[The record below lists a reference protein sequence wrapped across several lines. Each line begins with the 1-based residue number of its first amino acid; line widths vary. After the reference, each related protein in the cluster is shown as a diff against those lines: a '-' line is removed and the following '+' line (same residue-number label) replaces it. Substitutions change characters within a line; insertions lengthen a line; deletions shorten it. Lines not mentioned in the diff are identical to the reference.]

1 VADSGGVGVKS
12 WTDLVLPRSR
22 NGRISKRTLRS
33 GGQRIGMRAR
43 EHMPLGHEYEAWLP
57 QEPRRY
63 SSTERDLRAAVLERA
78 VLDAQWHDQEAIR
91 WIHGLVPS
99 SPSFSCEEICDLL
112 DMPIDRLR
120 NMIPRPRRV
129 EDDREALGRS
139 LACHRPGGD

>member
-1 VADSGGVGVKS
+1 MKS
-12 WTDLVLPRSR
+12 LTDLVMPRIR
-22 NGRISKRTLRS
+22 DGKRRKRTLCVRTM
-33 GGQRIGMRAR
+33 RIGAGSQ
-43 EHMPLGHEYEAWLP
+43 EHMPSRYDYEPWIP

-63 SSTERDLRAAVLERA
+63 SPSERDLRAAVLERA

-120 NMIPRPRRV
+120 NMIPRPRRE